1 MFCFAFH
8 TRNKARS
15 SYLQTLKLR
24 FCLMGGEF
32 LSHMHQ
38 TTYSL
43 NENDPQSFSCAN
55 GILLGAGSWVVW
67 APFKLRK
74 KSSLDLVMV
83 TADGIWRQK
92 LCFPSGWLWN
102 VSPFSNLVYWYHF
115 HRACFFVCMSSYGSL
130 YCMKASDRREWKCL
144 PADVKLYADTGD
156 QHGACARP

>member
-8 TRNKARS
+8 T
-15 SYLQTLKLR
+15 
-24 FCLMGGEF
+24 
-32 LSHMHQ
+32 SHMQ
-38 TTYSL
+38 
-43 NENDPQSFSCAN
+43 QSQVILSVNLKIEVLSN
-55 GILLGAGSWVVW
+55 GWRVFGSHASNHILLEWKGLTILLSSWVVW
-67 APFKLRK
+67 TPFKLRK

-144 PADVKLYADTGD
+144 PADLKLYADTGD
-156 QHGACARP
+156 QHGACALT